1 MIGYTVV
8 SKPETG
14 RQGKA
19 MKHRDMEFPG
29 CGDTNLYG
37 QAWLPEQ
44 LPRAAIVIS
53 HGLAEHSGRYAA
65 LAGQLVENGFAVY
78 AMDHRGH
85 GRSGGPRANVERF
98 DYLVSDLGTFV
109 GRAQR
114 EHPGVPVILLGHS
127 MGGAIALG
135 CALKYESALRALVL
149 SAPALAVEEQ
159 PSRLKLLTIKALS
172 SLRPETGVLTLPARA
187 ISRDPQVVRAYENDP
202 LVFHGAIPARTVAEL
217 LDAMQALQAKAHE
230 LRLPVLIQHGSADEL
245 VPLSATHPVYQ
256 RLGLAKRRTLQIYDG
271 LFHEI
276 YNEPEKDRVIRD
288 LGNWLVV

>member
-1 MIGYTVV
+1 
-8 SKPETG
+8 
-14 RQGKA
+14 
-19 MKHRDMEFPG
+19 MEFPG

-44 LPRAAIVIS
+44 LPRAVIVIA
-53 HGLAEHSGRYAA
+53 HGLAEHCGRYAA
-65 LAGQLVENGFAVY
+65 LAGRLVEDGFAVY

-85 GRSGGPRANVERF
+85 GRSGGPRANVEYF

-114 EHPGVPVILLGHS
+114 DHPGAPVILLGHS

-135 CALKYESALRALVL
+135 CALKYEEALRALVL
-149 SAPALAVEEQ
+149 SAPALAVAEQ
-159 PSRLKLLTIKALS
+159 PSLLKLLMVKMLS
-172 SLRPETGVLTLPARA
+172 SLRPDTGVLTIPARA
-187 ISRDPQVVRAYENDP
+187 ISRDPDVVSAYEADP

-217 LDAMQALQAKAHE
+217 FGAMQALQLKAHE

-245 VPLSATHPVYQ
+245 VPLSATRPVYEQ
-256 RLGLAKRRTLQIYDG
+256 ISLAKRRTLLIYDG
-271 LFHEI
+271 LYHEI

-288 LGNWLVV
+288 LGDWLDV